1 MTSSCSFLL
10 YLVVMDR
17 PCTDKEHVGEK
28 QRWCCLTE
36 PISSSRAVQ
45 ANWDH
50 VIHTIHYN
58 SIQRVRPAEL
68 LHRLVPRDGEYSTK
82 NVHRLLRQTTEQ
94 ALSPCAGCRKQNWE
108 GKNEKWQDIDL
119 LIATLQTHRS
129 GGWVGG
135 WLSSHP
141 RLIEIERECE
151 RRERM
156 KDFSTDWFA
165 SFWTWLSVCVVLTG
179 VHFYSKWK

>member
-1 MTSSCSFLL
+1 MWSHSTNVWRFWHYKSIHDFTSSFLL

-36 PISSSRAVQ
+36 HLLQLTEIMWFTQSTTTPSSA
-45 ANWDH
+45 
-50 VIHTIHYN
+50 Y
-58 SIQRVRPAEL
+58 
-68 LHRLVPRDGEYSTK
+68 HRLVPRDGEYSTK
-82 NVHRLLRQTTEQ
+82 KVHRLLRQTTEQ

-135 WLSSHP
+135 WLS
-141 RLIEIERECE
+141 
-151 RRERM
+151 
-156 KDFSTDWFA
+156 
-165 SFWTWLSVCVVLTG
+165 VVH
-179 VHFYSKWK
+179 VW